1 MKTTISSEIQQLAYD
16 SYRAVRQKSAKN
28 EPIALLHIAD
38 EYSFIVFGAETA
50 IPDRCW
56 LFDIGR
62 LKTTRDFFRHN
73 LPTPAE
79 VEYAIQ
85 VVEDEV
91 MPLHKLI
98 PPGCGLY
105 TTDTSILKI
114 AQQTVSSHHSVGV
127 VLARTEMEQVFG
139 RLAAIISGRP
149 ANQDILPITNTFAA
163 TLIILRE
170 VMHHLGFVNITIFD

>member
-1 MKTTISSEIQQLAYD
+1 MKTTISSEIQQFAYD

-56 LFDIGR
+56 LFNIGR
-62 LKTTRDFFRHN
+62 LKTPRDFFRHN

-98 PPGCGLY
+98 PTGCGLY

-114 AQQTVSSHHSVGV
+114 AQQTVSTHHSVGV
-127 VLARTEMEQVFG
+127 VLARTDMEQVFG

-149 ANQDILPITNTFAA
+149 VNQDILPITNTFAA

>member
-1 MKTTISSEIQQLAYD
+1 
-16 SYRAVRQKSAKN
+16 
-28 EPIALLHIAD
+28 
-38 EYSFIVFGAETA
+38 
-50 IPDRCW
+50 
-56 LFDIGR
+56 
-62 LKTTRDFFRHN
+62 
-73 LPTPAE
+73 
-79 VEYAIQ
+79 
-85 VVEDEV
+85 

-98 PPGCGLY
+98 PTGCGLY

-149 ANQDILPITNTFAA
+149 VNQDVLPTTNTFAA
-163 TLIILRE
+163 TLLILRE